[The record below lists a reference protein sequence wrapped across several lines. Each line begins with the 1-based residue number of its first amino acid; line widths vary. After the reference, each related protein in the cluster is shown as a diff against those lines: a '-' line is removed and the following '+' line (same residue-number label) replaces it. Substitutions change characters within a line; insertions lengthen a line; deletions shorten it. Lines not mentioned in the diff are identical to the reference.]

1 MKKYLL
7 NTLLFTILCLIFA
20 FALDTILSFRL
31 RQNQN
36 RMFANWN
43 QIYNDTTNYDLVING
58 NSRAWLQY
66 NPFIIDSI
74 LHINSYNLGIDGSP
88 INRQIIKYQKYC
100 DLHKMPKYL
109 IQNIDLVTMGFRYG
123 YERVQFFPY
132 FFFDQELI
140 IEIDEYE
147 NFSLMEKYVPCYR
160 YLGYTDVITKA
171 LFNKLPYFGSIEKGY
186 EGQVANWDGTELA
199 KTTTIECACDT
210 DAVRIFID
218 FLSEVTLN
226 GTKVIFVYAP
236 IYHEVRE
243 KMVNEKKMYEMY
255 DTIAQCFNIPI
266 LDYNDISMCYDT
278 TYFYNGTHLNKLGAE
293 VFTTKL
299 AHDIDSLRLLK

>member
-58 NSRAWLQY
+58 SSRAWVQY

-74 LHINSYNLGIDGSP
+74 LYINSYNLGIDGSP

-109 IQNIDLVTMGFRYG
+109 IQNIDFVTMGFGYG

-132 FFFDQELI
+132 FFFAVIRVFCKEHS
-140 IEIDEYE
+140 
-147 NFSLMEKYVPCYR
+147 FSSS
-160 YLGYTDVITKA
+160 
-171 LFNKLPYFGSIEKGY
+171 LFS
-186 EGQVANWDGTELA
+186 
-199 KTTTIECACDT
+199 
-210 DAVRIFID
+210 
-218 FLSEVTLN
+218 FLSSLS
-226 GTKVIFVYAP
+226 
-236 IYHEVRE
+236 
-243 KMVNEKKMYEMY
+243 
-255 DTIAQCFNIPI
+255 IA
-266 LDYNDISMCYDT
+266 S
-278 TYFYNGTHLNKLGAE
+278 
-293 VFTTKL
+293 
-299 AHDIDSLRLLK
+299 